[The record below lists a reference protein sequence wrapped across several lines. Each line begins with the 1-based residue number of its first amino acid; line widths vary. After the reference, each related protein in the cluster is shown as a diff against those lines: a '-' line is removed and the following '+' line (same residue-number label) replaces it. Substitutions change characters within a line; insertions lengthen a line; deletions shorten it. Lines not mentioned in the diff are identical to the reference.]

1 MRFSI
6 APMQVHPAQNDKPRL
21 LISIAAA
28 GGALAV
34 YGKVIDSG
42 DYLYKVMITDQTPS
56 FLDEDEAASSIRRDS
71 GWLPGWAEAIK
82 SLSRY
87 PWPQLA
93 GMFVDPTVQQAVWV
107 AIQNYQRLAPRPV
120 RDGAL
125 ARWRKACGINTQP
138 DGAPW
143 R

>member
-6 APMQVHPAQNDKPRL
+6 ASMQGDFVQNDKPRL
-21 LISIAAA
+21 LISIAAE

-34 YGKVIDSG
+34 YGKAIDSR
-42 DYLYKVMITDQTPS
+42 DYRYKVMITDQTPN
-56 FLDEDEAASSIRRDS
+56 FLDEDVAGSSIRRDS
-71 GWLPGWAEAIK
+71 GWLPSWSEAMK

-93 GMFVDPTVQQAVWV
+93 GMFVDPSVQQAVWA

-138 DGAPW
+138 DGITS
-143 R
+143 